1 LTIETVVALEP
12 VVPAGD
18 MEELELEPD
27 MEELELEPDIEDIED
42 MEELELEPDIE
53 DIEDMEELEL
63 EPDIEDIEPDI
74 EDMGP
79 LAGCKVN
86 FINPLDVCVF
96 LLTWSAIPT
105 KSFLGIIT

>member
-1 LTIETVVALEP
+1 
-12 VVPAGD
+12 
-18 MEELELEPD
+18 ME
-27 MEELELEPDIEDIED
+27 ELEPDIEDMED
-42 MEELELEPDIE
+42 MEELEPDIE
-53 DIEDMEELEL
+53 DMEDMEELEPDI
-63 EPDIEDIEPDI
+63 EDIEDIEPDI

-86 FINPLDVCVF
+86 FINPLDACVF